1 MDKVILWLMAVFMV
15 LGALDRIFGSRFGLG
30 KQFEEGILAI
40 GALALSMLGI
50 LALAPVLARLLKPIL
65 VPVYGFL
72 GADPAMFAGTILAN
86 DMGGA
91 PLAYELAQTQEAARF
106 GGLII
111 GSMLGA
117 TVVFIIPVA
126 LGIIREEDR
135 PALAKG
141 ILAGVVTI
149 PVGAFLGGLTAGF
162 SVGMLLRNLVPIV
175 LFAALIALGLW
186 KSEKAMI
193 RGFLGFGK
201 GVLAVITAGLAAAVF
216 SELTGVTLIPGM
228 APLSEGIE
236 VVAQIGFV
244 LAGAFP
250 LVYGITKVFRKPL
263 MKLGGLLGMNDIA
276 AAGMV
281 ASLANVIPMFGMM
294 KDMDRRG
301 KIVNVAFAV
310 SAAFVFGDHL
320 GFTASFDSSMLVPVI
335 VAKLTG
341 GGSGSSGADAEGSP
355 GKIIIE
361 GRPLRSSLK
370 TAFDK
375 PRGKEY
381 NEDIHNKGARL

>member
-1 MDKVILWLMAVFMV
+1 MDKVILWIMAVFMV

-91 PLAYELAQTQEAARF
+91 PLAYELAQTQEAAQF

-126 LGIIREEDR
+126 LGIIQEEDR

-141 ILAGVVTI
+141 VLAGVVTI

-186 KSEKAMI
+186 RFEKAMI

-201 GVLAVITAGLAAAVF
+201 GVLAVITVGLAAAVF

-263 MKLGGLLGMNDIA
+263 LKLGGLLGMNDIA

-301 KIVNVAFAV
+301 KVVNVAFAV

-320 GFTASFDSSMLVPVI
+320 GFTAGFDSSMLVPVI

-341 GGSGSSGADAEGSP
+341 GVAAVLAALALT
-355 GKIIIE
+355 
-361 GRPLRSSLK
+361 R
-370 TAFDK
+370 
-375 PRGKEY
+375 KE
-381 NEDIHNKGARL
+381 ARA